1 MKFIGREKE
10 LKELNNR
17 YNSKNKEFGI
27 IYGRRRIG
35 KSSLINEFL
44 KDKNAILFQAKKDNA
59 FGNLKS
65 FSFAINNKLNLP
77 KNYIF
82 SSWEEAFDALKNHEK
97 NHRFILAIDEYPY
110 IIEQDSSF
118 SSIIQEF
125 IDRVN
130 KLLGKRVKKI
140 ILYGSYARGDYNEN
154 SDIDIM
160 ILTDLTNEEIIEYR
174 ELVSN
179 IAFDI
184 EFDTNFEVMISP
196 LVKNI
201 EKFEYWL
208 KALPFY
214 MNVQREGV
222 VLSGA
227 ENI

>member
-10 LKELNNR
+10 LNELNNR
-17 YNSKNKEFGI
+17 YKSKNKEFGI

-65 FSFAINNKLNLP
+65 FSFAVNNKLNLP

-82 SSWEEAFDALKNHEK
+82 SSWEEAFDTLKNHEK

-125 IDRVN
+125 IDNADNNIFLILSGSEISFLKNEILDHNSPLYKRRTFQMQIN
-130 KLLGKRVKKI
+130 KLSFEEATLFLKDFDVETKCKYLSIFSQNKRI
-140 ILYGSYARGDYNEN
+140 NL
-154 SDIDIM
+154 
-160 ILTDLTNEEIIEYR
+160 
-174 ELVSN
+174 
-179 IAFDI
+179 
-184 EFDTNFEVMISP
+184 
-196 LVKNI
+196 
-201 EKFEYWL
+201 
-208 KALPFY
+208 
-214 MNVQREGV
+214 
-222 VLSGA
+222 
-227 ENI
+227 

>member
-1 MKFIGREKE
+1 MSINDIYEK
-10 LKELNNR
+10 LRLIKPILSND
-17 YNSKNKEFGI
+17 GI
-27 IYGRRRIG
+27 
-35 KSSLINEFL
+35 N
-44 KDKNAILFQAKKDNA
+44 ILGVF
-59 FGNLKS
+59 
-65 FSFAINNKLNLP
+65 
-77 KNYIF
+77 
-82 SSWEEAFDALKNHEK
+82 
-97 NHRFILAIDEYPY
+97 
-110 IIEQDSSF
+110 
-118 SSIIQEF
+118 
-125 IDRVN
+125 
-130 KLLGKRVKKI
+130 
-140 ILYGSYARGDYNEN
+140 GSYARGDYNEN

-222 VLSGA
+222 VLSGT